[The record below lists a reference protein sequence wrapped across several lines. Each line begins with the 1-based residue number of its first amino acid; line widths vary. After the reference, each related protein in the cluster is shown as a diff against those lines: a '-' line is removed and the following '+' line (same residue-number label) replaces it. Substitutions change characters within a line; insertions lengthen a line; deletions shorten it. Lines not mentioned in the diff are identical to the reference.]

1 MTDDLPGVDTTV
13 DDGVLR
19 VTLNR
24 PSRMNAV
31 KTETL
36 DAVADAFEKYAD
48 DASVRVAVLTGVGRA
63 FCSGADLSGR
73 D

>member
-1 MTDDLPGVDTTV
+1 MPDDLPGVDTTV

-24 PSRMNAV
+24 PARMNAV

-36 DAVADAFEKYAD
+36 DAIADAFD
-48 DASVRVAVLTGVGRA
+48 PVRVGT
-63 FCSGADLSGR
+63 
-73 D
+73 